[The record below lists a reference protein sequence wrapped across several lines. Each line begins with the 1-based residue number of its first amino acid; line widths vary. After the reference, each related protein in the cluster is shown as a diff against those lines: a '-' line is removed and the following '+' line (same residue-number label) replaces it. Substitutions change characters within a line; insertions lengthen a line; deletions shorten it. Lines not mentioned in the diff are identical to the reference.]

1 MMQVTIDMPE
11 DIAER
16 WQAQCNGNIP
26 RAVLQSVVL
35 EAYRQRIIGEGR
47 LQQWLGLPT
56 RMEVHRRPLP
66 MNYAIRVPR
75 TSYGHGKRL
84 SAATSRISEPAVC

>member
-1 MMQVTIDMPE
+1 MMQVTIDMPK

-16 WQAQCNGNIP
+16 WRAQCNGNMP
-26 RAVLQSVVL
+26 RAVLQSVAL

-56 RMEVHRRPLP
+56 RLEVHRFLKEYGVPL
-66 MNYAIRVPR
+66 NITREDLLDDQHTHA
-75 TSYGHGKRL
+75 RL
-84 SAATSRISEPAVC
+84 GL